1 LSFVLRDFAA
11 QNAQLNTGRVRVTR
25 VFLPWCTVQAEL
37 QMRKKQTGGLY
48 DTMNPISHFK
58 G

>member
-1 LSFVLRDFAA
+1 VLRDFAA

-25 VFLPWCTVQAEL
+25 AYLPWCTVQAEL

-48 DTMNPISHFK
+48 DTMNPLSHFK